1 MGSLLRSIRNTG
13 LLTTLVYKLD
23 RIRLSAG
30 VPATGLLK
38 LQPTGVAQPLELRRG
53 KSSDM
58 EVYRAIF
65 IEREYDAVEPESP
78 PSLILDL
85 GANIGAS
92 SVYFL
97 NRFPQARVVAIEPD
111 RDNFL
116 RCQVNLAPY
125 GSRAIVLQ
133 GGVWSHRC
141 HLEVL
146 AQPSGNGQEWAI
158 QVREAAQA
166 GPSTVSAWVSG

>member
-1 MGSLLRSIRNTG
+1 MIGKRLGSLLRSIRNTG

-65 IEREYDAVEPESP
+65 IEREYDAVEPESL

-85 GANIGAS
+85 GANIEDS
-92 SVYFL
+92 ERQLFST
-97 NRFPQARVVAIEPD
+97 
-111 RDNFL
+111 
-116 RCQVNLAPY
+116 
-125 GSRAIVLQ
+125 
-133 GGVWSHRC
+133 
-141 HLEVL
+141 L
-146 AQPSGNGQEWAI
+146 AQDWLPL
-158 QVREAAQA
+158 VRNICIELHGRECEEVFFQA
-166 GPSTVSAWVSG
+166 LEKYQYKSAVSGELTLCTGLRPPPNLEARARRNP